1 MNLSH
6 VMGAVVMVSAAGAA
20 AAPLTFTNLNL
31 AFEWQTIPL
40 TTHGAGGGVIKNGVF
55 DIQALD
61 ITRNA
66 GQPGDTAV
74 PHSLLYGITI
84 IPVSFPGDPNGFQL
98 VSQGMGMQPDAAF
111 ARGAS
116 VTLPSGWVL
125 TDVPLTLTTDDV
137 VGPQLD
143 FSQGYGPLSH
153 ENQPGGETW
162 RLSDGLVHVG
172 LRLQLATGTHYG
184 WALIAPRYVGVL
196 PDAIVFDRFVVLAWG
211 YETSPGT
218 PIVIPA
224 SDSITPCFIAAD
236 VNSDGFVNGADLSVM
251 LANFGAG
258 VTPGFDGDAN
268 HDGVVNA
275 ADLSVLLSQFN
286 TSCIVTPPG

>member
-6 VMGAVVMVSAAGAA
+6 VMGAAVMVSAAGAA

-40 TTHGAGGGVIKNGVF
+40 TTHGAGGGVIERGVF
-55 DIQALD
+55 NIPALD

-66 GQPGDTAV
+66 GQPGDASV
-74 PHSLLYGITI
+74 PHSLLYGITY

-98 VSQGMGMQPDAAF
+98 VSQGMGMQTHAAF

-116 VTLPSGWVL
+116 VTLPSGWML
-125 TDVPLTLTTDDV
+125 TDVPLTLRTGDV

-143 FSQGYGPLSH
+143 FTQGYGPLSH
-153 ENQPGGETW
+153 ENQPTGETW
-162 RLSDGLVHVG
+162 RLSDGHAYVG
-172 LRLQLATGTHYG
+172 LRLELATGTHYG
-184 WALIAPRYVGVL
+184 WALIAPRYLGVL
-196 PDAIVFDRFVVLAWG
+196 PDSIVFDRYVVLAWG
-211 YETSPGT
+211 YESSPGT

-224 SDSITPCFIAAD
+224 SDSITPCFIATD
-236 VNSDGFVNGADLSVM
+236 INSDGLVNGADLSVM
-251 LANFGAG
+251 LTNFGAG

-275 ADLSVLLSQFN
+275 ADLSVLLAQFN
-286 TSCIVTPPG
+286 TSCSVPAPG